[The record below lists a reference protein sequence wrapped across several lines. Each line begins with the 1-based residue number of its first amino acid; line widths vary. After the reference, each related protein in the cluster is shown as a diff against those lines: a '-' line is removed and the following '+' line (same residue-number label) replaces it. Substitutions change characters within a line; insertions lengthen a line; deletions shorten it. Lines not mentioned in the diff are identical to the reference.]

1 MRKLTTED
9 GYCFIKQPDGSWVSR
24 GDDLVFENLQAITDW
39 VGIKTYETGEGQ
51 ATDDVDNADFA
62 KEVYEFI
69 YFDES
74 EDTHGRLQVIAANEF
89 EAWQAFNEVGMLI
102 HPGAWLMKFFGVQP
116 CKR

>member
-9 GYCFIKQPDGSWVSR
+9 GYCFIKQPDGSWTD
-24 GDDLVFENLQAITDW
+24 GDMTFENLQALTDS

-51 ATDDVDNADFA
+51 ATADIDNADFA

-74 EDTHGRLQVIAANEF
+74 EDARGRLEVIAANEF
-89 EAWQAFNEVGMLI
+89 DAWQAFNEIGALI
-102 HPGAWLMKFFGVQP
+102 YPGAWIMKFLGVQP